1 MLDILRRNSRHWLV
15 IALMA
20 IVVVGLTLFFG
31 YSSRDMG
38 GGATWAAK
46 VGGDTIKM
54 GEFLTRYRNVVEN
67 YKRKFG
73 PDFDEKLLEPLNI
86 KFQILSGMVTDRIV
100 EKEAKNDGI
109 GVSSLELRDLI
120 AQIPYFQKDG
130 VFSMDY
136 YKGMLAYNRMTASEF
151 EEIQRREVIRE
162 KLGDIIM
169 NSYKVSDEELRE
181 AYIMDKQ
188 GLRLSYI
195 KLNKDDAVNDAS
207 NDATNAQ
214 IEKAMATNDIKQAA
228 KILKASVKGTD
239 KFTRKD
245 FSIPGITGSNT
256 NDVLWSFGITAKKL
270 YTREMGS
277 DTYIILSDGAD
288 RVSFET
294 KGKIFEDFKRDY
306 MSQKASQVFIA
317 YIDELKRKWSRKI
330 DYSPAVMGMDS
341 PQNN

>member
-20 IVVVGLTLFFG
+20 IVVIGLTLFFG

-54 GEFLTRYRNVVEN
+54 GEFLTRYRNVVES
-67 YKRKFG
+67 YRRKFG

-100 EKEAKNDGI
+100 EKEAKKDGI
-109 GVSSLELRDLI
+109 GVSNLELRDLI

-130 VFSMDY
+130 TFSMDY

-169 NSYKVSDEELRE
+169 NSYKVSDEELGE

-188 GLRLSYI
+188 NLRLSYL
-195 KLNKDDAVNDAS
+195 KLNKDAGAS
-207 NDATNAQ
+207 
-214 IEKAMATNDIKQAA
+214 IEKALATNDIKKAA
-228 KILKASVKGTD
+228 KMLKASVKTAT
-239 KFTRKD
+239 FTRKD
-245 FSIPGITGSNT
+245 FSIPEITGSNT
-256 NDVLWSFGITAKKL
+256 NDVLWSFGISPKKL
-270 YTREMGS
+270 YTREIGS

-288 RVSFET
+288 KVNFET
-294 KGKIFEDFKRDY
+294 KGKVFEDFKRDY
-306 MSQKASQVFIA
+306 MSQKASQVYIS

-341 PQNN
+341 PQSN